1 MRYASLADLVRV
13 ATHGWDELA
22 QRAVQDAR
30 VDGALL
36 RTLADEG
43 DVSAWPAELVILAED
58 GLARLAADLERASR
72 HADTYITP
80 RLAGMPLSSEAVAAS
95 DLPTVVASI
104 AYRRLYGAA
113 ASDDI
118 RKSTAWADQYLR
130 DFADGRV
137 SIGGNDPQGAD
148 PETYSAFAPRQITD
162 DALRGFE

>member
-1 MRYASLADLVRV
+1 MYATLTDLARV
-13 ATHGWDELA
+13 ATNGWAELA
-22 QRAVQDAR
+22 QRAAQDAR

-36 RTLADEG
+36 RAVAEG
-43 DVSAWPAELVILAED
+43 AELGAWAPDVVALAEAAH
-58 GLARLAADLERASR
+58 ARLIADLERASR

-80 RLAGMPLSSEAVAAS
+80 RLAGLPLSPELVAGS

-148 PETYSAFAPRQITD
+148 PETYAEFAPRQITD
-162 DALRGFE
+162 DTLRGF

>member
-1 MRYASLADLVRV
+1 MYATLNDLARV
-13 ATHGWDELA
+13 ATAGWNELA
-22 QRAVQDAR
+22 QRAAQDAR
-30 VDGALL
+30 VDGVLL
-36 RTLADEG
+36 RAVADG
-43 DVSAWPAELVILAED
+43 ADTSAWAPDVVALAEAAH
-58 GLARLAADLERASR
+58 ARLIADLERASR

-80 RLAGMPLSSEAVAAS
+80 RLAGMPLSPELVAGS

-148 PETYSAFAPRQITD
+148 PETYAEFAPRQITD
-162 DALRGFE
+162 DTLRGF